1 MRSMPVVAPS
11 ARTQGVSDT
20 ASTPKARIH
29 SAMLWTP
36 FVLALIGLVFQ
47 FSVGITELLRP
58 NRDGVF
64 PDMLTALRPAL
75 MQSMWF
81 VIGAAAMGVCRAIH
95 ARFWLG
101 TAWFWLLLS
110 AIGLAWLA
118 AKLPGVMTL
127 NGATRWIGLPLP
139 GVGLITVQPA
149 EFFKLATLL
158 WFAWAYSAIR
168 PRCVW
173 FGFALWLAG
182 IALIVLQ
189 PDKDTAGLVFLI
201 GFGVLFL
208 GGLNW
213 GRVMQ
218 VLALALVGIGI
229 LAMAPLMLSHLRNE
243 PLEKQPGAYVTR
255 RVLAVLNPRAYERDI
270 GYQMVRA
277 QIAVGSGGLTGVGL
291 GEGREKHHLPA
302 AENDYIFATIA
313 EETGLVGSL
322 VVVGLLGLFVGSC
335 FRSAERAPTRPARLF
350 LGGLGVWVGAGAL
363 MNISMAIGLLP
374 TMGLPLP
381 FVSAGGSALVSLM
394 AAVGIAQSLVKET
407 P

>member
-1 MRSMPVVAPS
+1 MRSLPASAASSRIRSAP
-11 ARTQGVSDT
+11 DT
-20 ASTPKARIH
+20 ASAPKARVH

-64 PDMLTALRPAL
+64 PDMMTALRPAL
-75 MQSMWF
+75 MQTAWLA
-81 VIGAAAMGVCRAIH
+81 IGAAAMGVCGAI
-95 ARFWLG
+95 RGRLWLG
-101 TAWFWLLLS
+101 TAWLWLLLGFM
-110 AIGLAWLA
+110 GLAWLT
-118 AKLPGVMTL
+118 AKLPGAITL
-127 NGATRWIGLPLP
+127 NGATRWIGMPLS

-158 WFAWAYSAIR
+158 WFVWAYSAVR
-168 PRCVW
+168 PKGVW
-173 FGFALWLAG
+173 FGVALWLAG

-201 GFGVLFL
+201 GFGVMFL
-208 GGLNW
+208 GGLRW
-213 GRVMQ
+213 GRVIQ
-218 VLALALVGIGI
+218 GLTLAALGGVLLTVV
-229 LAMAPLMLSHLRNE
+229 PLMLSHIRNE

-255 RVLAVLNPRAYERDI
+255 RVLATLNPRAYESDI

-277 QIAVGSGGLTGVGL
+277 QIAVGSGGLVGVGL

-302 AENDYIFATIA
+302 AENDYIFAAIA

-322 VVVGLLGLFVGSC
+322 LVVGLLGLFVWSC
-335 FRSAERAPTRPARLF
+335 FRNAEHAPTRPARLF
-350 LGGLGVWVGAGAL
+350 LAGLGVWVGVGAL

-394 AAVGIAQSLVKET
+394 AAVGIAQSLMKET